1 MLLGLLSRE
10 EKIHF
15 IDMLGKI
22 IVVDGPT
29 NELETQIINKLKH
42 EMGDDVAKYRK
53 TNLSLEKL
61 IEYFAEKPKTIKNLV
76 FLNIVSASLY
86 DDFYSVEEHIVIEK
100 IQEQFGISNKKK
112 QELVK
117 VVYAERDLREKAK
130 RVISEWLFKNHIPLL
145 QNYI

>member
-15 IDMLGKI
+15 IDLLGKI

>member
-15 IDMLGKI
+15 IDLLGKI

-112 QELVK
+112 QE
-117 VVYAERDLREKAK
+117 
-130 RVISEWLFKNHIPLL
+130 
-145 QNYI
+145 

>member
-15 IDMLGKI
+15 IDLLGKI

-130 RVISEWLFKNHIPLL
+130 RVISE
-145 QNYI
+145 

>member
-130 RVISEWLFKNHIPLL
+130 RVISE
-145 QNYI
+145 